1 MKKLVTSILFSQ
13 IIFIILF
20 PTWLELMDYL
30 HAVVIGVAWV
40 CVTALGLF
48 AGLLWSHKK
57 ITIPVNVLHLGI
69 VIYTA
74 GLITLLF
81 FRPNG
86 PGADNINMMPFETIQ
101 LYLSGNA
108 EPLVALYNIGANI
121 ALTAPLGIYYRLI
134 AKSPNL
140 LTLILIAVT
149 SISIIE
155 TLQLILERGSMD
167 IDDLILNTTGFIIGY
182 LVTPIIQKTI
192 NLTRM

>member
-1 MKKLVTSILFSQ
+1 MKKLVTSIFFSQ
-13 IIFIILF
+13 IIFISMF
-20 PTWLELMDYL
+20 PIWLELMDYL
-30 HAVVIGVAWV
+30 HAIVIGVAWI

-48 AGLLWSHKK
+48 AGLLWARKK
-57 ITIPVNVLHLGI
+57 ITIPDNALHLGM

-86 PGADNINMMPFETIQ
+86 PGADNINIIPFETIQ
-101 LYLSGNA
+101 LYISGNA

-121 ALTAPLGIYYRLI
+121 ALTVPFGIYYHLI
-134 AKSPNL
+134 AKRASI
-140 LTLILIAVT
+140 LTLTLVAIT
-149 SISIIE
+149 SVSIIE
-155 TLQLILERGSMD
+155 TLQLVLERGSMD
-167 IDDLILNTTGFIIGY
+167 IDDLILNTTGFILGY